1 MGRERG
7 RERKGELFF
16 YSRMTGNKDRR
27 NYKIEK
33 NHLFITQYN
42 S

>member
-1 MGRERG
+1 MLWGERSREKGRA
-7 RERKGELFF
+7 FF

-33 NHLFITQYN
+33 ITFL
-42 S
+42 